1 MSTSPLP
8 APVSASAAGHVD
20 GPARLT
26 VIDMACSLD
35 FYLALGCEVRCA
47 ADGWVLLAHGA
58 RTLFVFTVAAPGP
71 GWRARSQP
79 HRQPGGSTPQIRLS
93 TPDLRALRRR
103 LLTTGIPVGA
113 IIRPVHAPD
122 GEFEVSDP
130 DQHLV
135 VIDSS
140 EPAETLSRN
149 HSATPLRRH

>member
-1 MSTSPLP
+1 MYVTAWPGPPGASARMLPLAELTALP
-8 APVSASAAGHVD
+8 GASLAGYVSARRAVASWTG
-20 GPARLT
+20 
-26 VIDMACSLD
+26 
-35 FYLALGCEVRCA
+35 
-47 ADGWVLLAHGA
+47 GA
-58 RTLFVFTVAAPGP
+58 RSGNDV
-71 GWRARSQP
+71 RARP
-79 HRQPGGSTPQIRLS
+79 RGRGPVVLVGGFCTTDVVLGPMRRWLE
-93 TPDLRALRRR
+93 RALRRR

-140 EPAETLSRN
+140 EPAETPSRN